1 MKTSINKDQSKV
13 IIEIELENSEWQET
27 LKQAAIKISKSVEIK
42 GFRSGQAPLDIVISQ
57 VGEAKVINEAADT
70 AVAKFYSLAI
80 QQHNLIPVIQP
91 KISINKVNVSQPL
104 SFKIEVIVMPE
115 VVLGDYKKIR
125 VKSEPIKMDKSQ
137 IDKALGDIQR
147 RQAVFKEVERAS
159 KEGDWVEIDFL
170 GKLKGEPFD
179 GGKSQHHP
187 LIIGDGV
194 FLPDFE
200 KALIGLIP
208 EENKTFSVNFPEN
221 YHQKNLAGQK
231 VEFEV
236 KLHQV
241 KEVIMPPIDDEL
253 AKQIGKFETL
263 EDLRLDIEK
272 WLQKDA
278 QKKEKSRQ
286 QEEAMNQLIKLAK
299 VDIPDELI
307 NQELM
312 SMIQDLSHQ
321 LSQQQ
326 MTLEDYFK
334 KQNTTEEKIKE
345 QWRDMA
351 KQRVLAGLALDAFK
365 KREGIKATNQEV
377 DQDIERMKI
386 MHPDQK
392 DKLDEKYK
400 SDLEKKRLG
409 HMLAGQKALKH
420 LWELAVK

>member
-57 VGEAKVINEAADT
+57 VGEARVINEATDT

-91 KISINKVNVSQPL
+91 KISINKVNVSQSL

-147 RQAVFKEVERAS
+147 RQAVFKEVKRAS
-159 KEGDWVEIDFL
+159 KKGDWVEIDFL

-200 KALIGLIP
+200 NALIGLIP

-241 KEVIMPPIDDEL
+241 KEVIMPPINDEL

-263 EDLRLDIEK
+263 ENLRLDIEK
-272 WLQKDA
+272 WLQEDA

-307 NQELM
+307 DQELM

-345 QWRDMA
+345 QWKDMA

-365 KREGIKATNQEV
+365 KREGIKATDQEV

-392 DKLDEKYK
+392 DKLDERYK

-409 HMLAGQKALKH
+409 HMLAGQKALEH